1 MTVASGARVLER
13 AELLERF
20 GRPREYRLVFTNG
33 VFDLLHAGH
42 LQSLERARA
51 LGDRLVVAVN
61 SDSSARRLKGPD
73 RPYQAAHDRALL
85 LAGLRSVD
93 AVTEFDEDTPAE
105 LLAALLPDVLV
116 KGADYEGRDVA
127 GGEAVHAAGGEVRF
141 IELVGGLSTSALVER
156 IRGGE

>member
-1 MTVASGARVLER
+1 MTLASADRVLER
-13 AELLERF
+13 AEILERF
-20 GRPREYRLVFTNG
+20 GRPRDYRLVFTNG

-51 LGDRLVVAVN
+51 LGDRLIVGVN

-73 RPYQAAHDRALL
+73 RPYQPASDRALL
-85 LAGLRSVD
+85 LAGLRAVD

-105 LLAALLPDVLV
+105 LLAELLPDVLV

-127 GGEAVHAAGGEVRF
+127 GGDAVRAAGGEVRF
-141 IELVGGLSTSALVER
+141 IELVPGVSTTGLANR
-156 IRGGE
+156 IREGR

>member
-1 MTVASGARVLER
+1 MTVTSADRVLEL
-13 AELLERF
+13 AELLQRF

-51 LGDRLVVAVN
+51 LGDRLVVGVN

-73 RPYQAAHDRALL
+73 RPYQPAHDRALL
-85 LAGLRSVD
+85 LAGLRVVD
-93 AVTEFDEDTPAE
+93 AVTEFGEDTPAE

-116 KGADYEGRDVA
+116 KGADYAGRDVA
-127 GGEAVHAAGGEVRF
+127 GGDAVRAAGGEVRF
-141 IELVGGLSTSALVER
+141 IDLVPGVSTTTLAER
-156 IRGGE
+156 IRGGG